1 MVTLILMIIKIDDE
15 IEKFIDNFLNL
26 FQMNNKYLLGFKSSS
41 ALKCF
46 FIIIGQWTNRYQYQ
60 IGTKLLQWSLQ

>member
-1 MVTLILMIIKIDDE
+1 
-15 IEKFIDNFLNL
+15 
-26 FQMNNKYLLGFKSSS
+26 KYLLGFKSSS

-60 IGTKLLQWSLQ
+60 IGTKLLQWSLQLADVIKNTDTAQRQLLRNK